1 MKEIVFWLTE
11 LHHQNNFRW
20 YCIFL
25 SCMKK
30 LPTAVFEAIFKD
42 YFIMKKEKSCI
53 SYYWNGPLPWA
64 KDKAAKS
71 ETGANEIF
79 YAQKKL
85 PKWPKAGQL
94 YIIWFLNRI
103 IYSWHGITLK
113 IFGICLYIPQMTL
126 LILFKMRLCLRIV
139 VNLLVTKKIR
149 KNHH

>member
-1 MKEIVFWLTE
+1 MKEILWLTE
-11 LHHQNNFRW
+11 LDHQNNFRW

-25 SCMKK
+25 SYMKK
-30 LPTAVFEAIFKD
+30 LRTAVFEAIFKN

-53 SYYWNGPLPWA
+53 SCYWNGPPPWA
-64 KDKAAKS
+64 KDKTVKVRLVPIKFFMLKR
-71 ETGANEIF
+71 N
-79 YAQKKL
+79 YLNDQKL
-85 PKWPKAGQL
+85 GQL